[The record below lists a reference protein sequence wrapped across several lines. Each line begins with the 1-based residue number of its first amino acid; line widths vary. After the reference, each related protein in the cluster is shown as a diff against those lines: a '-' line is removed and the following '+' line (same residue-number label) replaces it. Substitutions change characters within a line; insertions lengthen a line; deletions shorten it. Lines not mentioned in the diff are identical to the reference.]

1 MALADWA
8 LSENRGGYTKEQ
20 RKQINNM
27 PKEQQS
33 TYTGLGRQNTGSS
46 TSGGV
51 SYSGGNSGGGG
62 GGGGYY
68 GGTSFDY
75 NGLLAQL
82 RAEQQAAAER
92 LRAEQEA
99 AAREAYE
106 RRKAAADEFKSSAL
120 AAADESYNYGA
131 GTLNTANDKSLQES
145 YIANMMAKRNL
156 GQNLAYAGKSGGAAE
171 STLLGIENS
180 YGSARGVVEA
190 NRQSGL
196 ASLANQRTQDRAA
209 AQQQYSQYMM
219 GASDDLNTT
228 LQKIRS
234 DAAAQQAQLLQ
245 AQYEAAAKAAS
256 EQSSAN
262 SRASGSSAAAA
273 LNAQDLAT
281 EMQKMSY
288 SAYQNLYRQYVS
300 TGMTPAEADQLA
312 QQGAQNNTNAW
323 LWGMTNSGLMDRQ
336 QAYDYMR

>member
-8 LSENRGGYTKEQ
+8 LSESRGGYTKDQ
-20 RKQINNM
+20 RKTINEM

-33 TYTGLGRQNTGSS
+33 TYTGLGRQNQTGGS
-46 TSGGV
+46 TATGG
-51 SYSGGNSGGGG
+51 GGYSGGGG
-62 GGGGYY
+62 GGSVGGGASY
-68 GGTSFDY
+68 DY
-75 NGLLAQL
+75 NSILAS
-82 RAEQQAAAER
+82 

-106 RRKAAADEFKSSAL
+106 RRRAAADEFRASAL
-120 AAADESYNYGA
+120 AAADENYNYGA
-131 GTLNTANDKSLQES
+131 GVLNKANDKSLQES
-145 YIANMMAKRNL
+145 YIANMLAKRNL

-171 STLLGIENS
+171 STLLGIENN
-180 YGSARGVVEA
+180 YGSARGAVESS
-190 NRQSGL
+190 RQSGL
-196 ASLANQRTQDRAA
+196 ASLANQRAQDRAA

-219 GASDDLNTT
+219 GASDDLNST

-234 DAAAQQAQLLQ
+234 DAATQQAQLLQ

-256 EQSSAN
+256 AQRN
-262 SRASGSSAAAA
+262 SNSLVNGSGAAAA
-273 LNAQDLAT
+273 LSENGMA

-288 SAYQNLYRQYVS
+288 SAYQNLYRQYIS

-323 LWGMTNSGLMDRQ
+323 LWGMVNSGQLDKQ
-336 QAYDYMR
+336 LAFDYMR